1 MGVEVEGYSL
11 ALHLMQQSLSAEA
24 PVSVQGVAG
33 HLPFGHLTWLLPDL
47 REHLFLLP
55 PLPEQSSRQAN

>member
-1 MGVEVEGYSL
+1 
-11 ALHLMQQSLSAEA
+11 MQQSLSAEA